1 MKRRV
6 TKISILQSSKIV
18 TLLYVILGLVYVP
31 FGIAMMIFA
40 SGELRY
46 MGLIYIAMPILMAGF
61 GFVAFVISAWL
72 YNVLAKMVGGFEV
85 FVEHIDAPPQPPE
98 ILS

>member
-6 TKISILQSSKIV
+6 TRISILQSSKIV

-31 FGIAMMIFA
+31 IGIAFLIFA

-46 MGLIYIAMPILMAGF
+46 MGLLYIAMPILMAGF

-72 YNVLAKMVGGFEV
+72 YNVLAKFVGGFEV
-85 FVEHIDAPPQPPE
+85 FVEHIDAP
-98 ILS
+98 L